1 MIIGAQEGKT
11 VFAVASG
18 KGVAGIHVVRLS
30 GPHCRQVLT
39 GMTGGVPKPRYAA
52 LRNLRRYGSDKIID
66 EALVLWFPAPSSYT
80 GEDVVEFHVHGS
92 LAVTRLLFTE
102 LMKYEGLVPADP
114 GVFTR
119 RAFLNQKMDLTEIEA
134 LSDLIHAETESQIE
148 LALKHY
154 QGFGSRQYGIWR
166 EDLKSLLAFMEASI
180 DFSEEELSD
189 DLNAKIDTKLQHLT
203 DEIEQSL
210 NTAIHGERL
219 RSGFRIVL
227 AGDVNAGKSTLLNT
241 LARRNVAIVSDQPGT
256 TRDVLQVQLDLLG
269 MPVLV
274 SDTAGLRKSKEDIE
288 KEGIKRAVSEISKA
302 DLVLHIKDRFSSGI
316 KMPLDGIFDKV
327 ETLIVWN
334 KIDLGEMQETQGE
347 FYISAKTGQGIEK
360 LLNHLAEKASA
371 GLQSG
376 IDSVVI
382 RQRHKLY
389 LQQCV
394 EAIKQAREFTDE
406 QFDLK
411 VEMIRI
417 AIDKIGVIIGK
428 VGVEEILDVVFAEF
442 CIGK

>member
-1 MIIGAQEGKT
+1 MITGAQEGKT
-11 VFAVASG
+11 VFALASG
-18 KGVAGIHVVRLS
+18 KGVAGISVVRLS

-39 GMTGGVPKPRYAA
+39 GMTGSVPQPRYAS
-52 LRNLRRYGSDKIID
+52 LRNLRRAGSDKIID
-66 EALVLWFPAPSSYT
+66 EALVLWFPAPGSYT

-92 LAVTRLLFTE
+92 MAVTRLLFAE
-102 LMKYEGLVPADP
+102 LMKYDGLVPADP

-119 RAFLNQKMDLTEIEA
+119 RAFLNRKMDLTEIEA

-154 QGFGSRQYGIWR
+154 QGFGSRQYGKWR
-166 EDLKSLLAFMEASI
+166 EDLKTLLAFMEASI

-189 DLNAKIDTKLQHLT
+189 DLNAKIQMKLQNLS
-203 DEIEQSL
+203 DEIEASL

-219 RSGFRIVL
+219 RNGFRIVL

-241 LARRNVAIVSDQPGT
+241 LARRDVAIVSDQPGT

-269 MPVLV
+269 MPVLI
-274 SDTAGLRKSKEDIE
+274 SDTAGLRETKQDIE
-288 KEGIKRAVSEISKA
+288 KEGIKRAVKEINKA
-302 DLVLHIKDRFSSGI
+302 DLVLHIKDRFSPGT
-316 KMPLDGIFDKV
+316 KMPLAGIFDKV

-334 KIDLGEMQETQGE
+334 KIDLGEMEETQGE
-347 FYISAKTGQGIEK
+347 FYISAKTGQGLDN
-360 LLNHLAEKASA
+360 LLNYVAEKASA

-382 RQRHKLY
+382 RQRHKIY
-389 LQQCV
+389 LQECV
-394 EAIKQAREFTDE
+394 EAIKQAQEFTDE